1 MFCEC
6 VPHVCMCAVNAF
18 IAPMTQVVS
27 QVPSPDPPPGEY
39 WTRYQERP
47 RGSGHFD
54 QRLNK
59 ANTARTIHDN
69 PKSW

>member
-1 MFCEC
+1 MRT
-6 VPHVCMCAVNAF
+6 VNAF
-18 IAPMTQVVS
+18 IAPMTGDS

-39 WTRYQERP
+39 WTRYQERLA

-59 ANTARTIHDN
+59 ANTARTIHDD
-69 PKSW
+69 PKS